1 MANFTHTASQY
12 YLLLL
17 FVITR
22 FSNDE
27 GTYSLLHCLQLM
39 TTQDSGVSAIVDQV
53 ESVTDIL
60 MDYLL
65 KICEDEI
72 VNLEGLTY

>member
-1 MANFTHTASQY
+1 MY
-12 YLLLL
+12 C
-17 FVITR
+17 R

-27 GTYSLLHCLQLM
+27 GTVSLLHCLQLM
-39 TTQDSGVSAIVDQV
+39 TTQDTGVAAIVDQV

-60 MDYLL
+60 IEFLL

-72 VNLEGLTY
+72 VNLEGLICNTNRFSC